1 MCVVNSVPGISPQN
15 SHLVALFAHTKW
27 STCVSAYNGFKSHQ
41 KLNIFVVSTGK
52 TEQRQLRIIVFFF
65 LLLLL
70 PVFLKWLLHSST
82 RSELNTNDLP
92 KNFLTPLQYLSALWY
107 RQGIQETCSLGH
119 FTTVLSKCLIWQKKS
134 KATSFNPRTAFQIC
148 KLHNQNASSISFS
161 LLLTA
166 GLNLGLVCSS
176 VFLWCSCQGN
186 PQRTYF
192 ESKGFWLLMNM
203 KIRTRQGLYQ
213 QSE

>member
-1 MCVVNSVPGISPQN
+1 M
-15 SHLVALFAHTKW
+15 
-27 STCVSAYNGFKSHQ
+27 
-41 KLNIFVVSTGK
+41 
-52 TEQRQLRIIVFFF
+52 
-65 LLLLL
+65 
-70 PVFLKWLLHSST
+70 FLKWLLHSST
-82 RSELNTNDLP
+82 RNELNSNDLP

-134 KATSFNPRTAFQIC
+134 KATSFNPRTALQIC

-161 LLLTA
+161 LLLTT

-176 VFLWCSCQGN
+176 VFLWCNCQGN

-213 QSE
+213 QSETMASLEYRHLGWYF